1 MLRLLQG
8 DVGSGKTLV
17 AFFGCVCSWQ
27 NDKQSAIMAPTK
39 ILARQHYQN
48 IKAVIANGSFNSM
61 NIAFLASNLKKKE
74 KDDIYARLKNGEID
88 LLIGTHALLSEQ
100 VAFKDLSFVVIDEQH
115 KFGVR
120 QRALLSSKGTN
131 PDVLI
136 MTATPIPRTLCMTL
150 YGDLDVSIIDE
161 MPPGRG
167 EIKTKLYS
175 QDKSREVYEIVKEKV
190 KEGQQAYIIY
200 PIIEESETLNLKAA
214 KKMFEH
220 FKKHEFKDL
229 RIGLVHGQLDRKETD
244 EIMDQFKNKEIDVLL
259 ATTILEV
266 GVDVPNANVMIV
278 EHADRFGL
286 SQLHQLRGRVG
297 RGKEDA
303 LCMLI
308 SDPNTEGGNARLD
321 AILPSNDGFRIAES
335 DLLIRGPGQYFGRH
349 QHGLNELK
357 VANPMTQIDILQMAR
372 KEAEDLATK
381 DPKLNLKGNKA
392 IKKVIRRRYPNYLA
406 MVEAG

>member
-1 MLRLLQG
+1 LQ
-8 DVGSGKTLV
+8 S
-17 AFFGCVCSWQ
+17 
-27 NDKQSAIMAPTK
+27 
-39 ILARQHYQN
+39 R
-48 IKAVIANGSFNSM
+48 
-61 NIAFLASNLKKKE
+61 
-74 KDDIYARLKNGEID
+74 
-88 LLIGTHALLSEQ
+88 
-100 VAFKDLSFVVIDEQH
+100 FVVIDEQH

-321 AILPSNDGFRIAES
+321 AILSSNDGFRIAES